1 VVRCQQ
7 YGILP
12 EAQSNTF
19 SFQWEDLFAT
29 SEKEKADV
37 GRVRAEA
44 LARYTASLLTQET
57 LPPEAFFK
65 MFLGLSQEQVDE
77 IIQIKKDYINSEEH
91 DIELDRLQEALNA
104 TPDTGGTK
112 NGKADDEDF
121 E

>member
-1 VVRCQQ
+1 
-7 YGILP
+7 
-12 EAQSNTF
+12 
-19 SFQWEDLFAT
+19 
-29 SEKEKADV
+29 
-37 GRVRAEA
+37 
-44 LARYTASLLTQET
+44 
-57 LPPEAFFK
+57 

-112 NGKADDEDF
+112 NGKAVDEEF